1 MKKFRVVL
9 TDYMYETIQPFYD
22 VYNQYE
28 DIEFVPLQLTEKR
41 DILRETE
48 FADAVMV
55 HFDQIDKD
63 VISNLK
69 NCRIIAR
76 SAVGYDNIDLDAASA
91 AKIPVTN
98 VPDYCVEEVSNHT
111 LMMILNSAKKFNQL
125 EANVKKGLWGDFAIA
140 KPIHA
145 VRGQTLGLLG
155 CGRIARC
162 LAVKAQVFGIKVIA
176 YDPYIKPEAV
186 KDFGV
191 TLVSREELLAQSDF
205 ISMHLLLNED
215 TRKSINADFFKK
227 MKKSAIFVNTAR
239 GGLVDEDAL
248 IEALRTGEIA
258 GAALDVLTE
267 EGIDKDAP
275 LQKFDNVI
283 ITPHAAWYSEQ
294 AFYTLLTSAAQEVV
308 RSLHGEPVKNQVNH
322 F

>member
-91 AKIPVTN
+91 AKIPLTN

-227 MKKSAIFVNTAR
+227 MKNSAIFVNTAR

-308 RSLHGEPVKNQVNH
+308 RALHGEPVKNQVNH

>member
-1 MKKFRVVL
+1 
-9 TDYMYETIQPFYD
+9 
-22 VYNQYE
+22 
-28 DIEFVPLQLTEKR
+28 
-41 DILRETE
+41 
-48 FADAVMV
+48 MV
-55 HFDQIDKD
+55 TAHYWIWVQ
-63 VISNLK
+63 ISN
-69 NCRIIAR
+69 
-76 SAVGYDNIDLDAASA
+76 
-91 AKIPVTN
+91 
-98 VPDYCVEEVSNHT
+98 
-111 LMMILNSAKKFNQL
+111 
-125 EANVKKGLWGDFAIA
+125 
-140 KPIHA
+140 A

-227 MKKSAIFVNTAR
+227 MKNSAIFVNTAR

-308 RSLHGEPVKNQVNH
+308 RALHGEPVKNQVNH

>member
-9 TDYMYETIQPFYD
+9 TDYMYETIQHFYD

-176 YDPYIKPEAV
+176 YDPYIKPEAI

-227 MKKSAIFVNTAR
+227 MKNSAIFVNTAR

-294 AFYTLLTSAAQEVV
+294 AFYTLLTSAAQEIV
-308 RSLHGEPVKNQVNH
+308 RALHGEPVKNQVNH

>member
-205 ISMHLLLNED
+205 ISMHLLLNEY

-227 MKKSAIFVNTAR
+227 MKNSAIFVNTAR

-308 RSLHGEPVKNQVNH
+308 RALHGEPVKNQVNH

>member
-227 MKKSAIFVNTAR
+227 MKNSAIFVNTAR

-248 IEALRTGEIA
+248 IEALRTGESA

-308 RSLHGEPVKNQVNH
+308 RALHGEPVKNQVNH

>member
-227 MKKSAIFVNTAR
+227 MKNSAIFVNTAR
-239 GGLVDEDAL
+239 GGLEDEDAL

-308 RSLHGEPVKNQVNH
+308 RALHGEPVKNQVNH

>member
-145 VRGQTLGLLG
+145 IRGQTLGLLG

-191 TLVSREELLAQSDF
+191 TLVSREELLTQSDF

-227 MKKSAIFVNTAR
+227 MKNSAIFVNTAR

-308 RSLHGEPVKNQVNH
+308 RALHGEPVKNQVNH

>member
-176 YDPYIKPEAV
+176 YDPYIKPEAG

-227 MKKSAIFVNTAR
+227 MKNSAIFVNTAR

-308 RSLHGEPVKNQVNH
+308 RALHGEPVKNQVNH

>member
-215 TRKSINADFFKK
+215 SRKSINADFFKK
-227 MKKSAIFVNTAR
+227 MKNSAIFVNTAR

-308 RSLHGEPVKNQVNH
+308 RALHGEPVKNQVNH

>member
-162 LAVKAQVFGIKVIA
+162 LAVKAQVFGIK
-176 YDPYIKPEAV
+176 
-186 KDFGV
+186 
-191 TLVSREELLAQSDF
+191 ELLAQSDF

-227 MKKSAIFVNTAR
+227 MKNSAIFVNTAR

-308 RSLHGEPVKNQVNH
+308 RALHGEPVKNQVNH

>member
-227 MKKSAIFVNTAR
+227 MKNSAIFVNTAR

-308 RSLHGEPVKNQVNH
+308 RALHGEPVKNQVNP

>member
-1 MKKFRVVL
+1 MKKFLVVL

-227 MKKSAIFVNTAR
+227 MKNSAIFVNTAR

-308 RSLHGEPVKNQVNH
+308 RALHGEPVKNQVNH

>member
-48 FADAVMV
+48 FADAVIV

-63 VISNLK
+63 FISNLK

-215 TRKSINADFFKK
+215 TRKRINDDFFIK
-227 MKKSAIFVNTAR
+227 MKNSAIFVNTAR

-308 RSLHGEPVKNQVNH
+308 RALHGEPVKNQVNH